1 MTSRRP
7 LSHDAAVNCSS
18 RDKDLPLLQHRF
30 RTEVA
35 AGDAEPGAA
44 ADRSRALAVWMLER
58 WREDR
63 NASRHGDETT
73 PAGHTSFTPTRAD
86 LN

>member
-7 LSHDAAVNCSS
+7 LSHNAASNCSS
-18 RDKDLPLLQHRF
+18 RCKDLPLLHNRF
-30 RTEVA
+30 RFEVA
-35 AGDAEPGAA
+35 ANAAEPGAA
-44 ADRSRALAVWMLER
+44 VDRSRALAVWMLER

-63 NASRHGDETT
+63 KAARNGDETMS
-73 PAGHTSFTPTRAD
+73 AALTSFTPTRAD